1 MMTIQG
7 NLAGSYPQN
16 NVTPIHPRK
25 MMPTGDTTNA
35 QPTLPDAG
43 RMTGNEGD
51 SFTPSSTGSADLNNT
66 PAVSDAGDTVT
77 VKHNKKPKKTEKQS
91 NPKKPEKKK
100 GFWGLPWYGKT
111 AVVLGGTIIAT
122 PLLALGAAHIWAN
135 FGSKKA
141 FIKTDEITQLNA
153 QLTEALGSKN
163 FDEAFRITNDIHKKI
178 KLGNLEKFHEDDVLK
193 QVSYFIKTGAGVINN
208 LPKENRKLLVGYVSW
223 GMWGDLLDKSKGRKE
238 VIKNITATL
247 GVPAKKGLQM
257 LGDRYKTKSETD
269 IRAELGNRKLI
280 KIKFLNNFVNNLAT
294 DIVLAAVEMKSKSPR
309 IPYSQIK
316 GHVVETLEKIN
327 SSITNSSEQYILTPF
342 KNGNPQD
349 FGSASVGQCYSIQ
362 KKNGET
368 EIVKYFTAHPDS
380 VEEYFNVFYDIFR
393 RGIPVA
399 YESTVSQFKETQP
412 NAKLEDCT
420 DPLVRLINS
429 VILPMV
435 KKNDSALSEEQA
447 TIKSIE
453 LLASYLAVDNSDTLI
468 GELQTTREKISSI
481 KMKEALQKSGLGTFA
496 QITNDGADFGSQRL
510 VTVELAEGVNL
521 NSNAF
526 KALSKAEQL
535 KAKCHWARL
544 QTIYGHFH
552 NDLHSDNL
560 NFEITDG
567 KFIRI
572 NEFDPG
578 RISILGQPQAKAMN
592 GLQLLS
598 LIEDPSVVDSNKYTS
613 SRFETE
619 AKAFRQSLF
628 RADSPYS
635 NSEGKFKTYSNPLL
649 MAFDYSEQITAG
661 TTAEGQ
667 YGWKPSDISQRGKKY
682 TEAIGEEGREYD
694 SIEWKEHQALAYNDD
709 EKTVLKAEAKSLV
722 DHLVKSSELTLK
734 PDERAKAEKNALSY
748 MIEIVDPDAWKTS
761 NRYKSLGLS

>member
-163 FDEAFRITNDIHKKI
+163 FDEAFRITNDIRKKI
-178 KLGNLEKFHEDDVLK
+178 KLGNLEKFPEDDVLK

-280 KIKFLNNFVNNLAT
+280 KIKFLNNFVVN
-294 DIVLAAVEMKSKSPR
+294 
-309 IPYSQIK
+309 Y
-316 GHVVETLEKIN
+316 
-327 SSITNSSEQYILTPF
+327 
-342 KNGNPQD
+342 
-349 FGSASVGQCYSIQ
+349 
-362 KKNGET
+362 
-368 EIVKYFTAHPDS
+368 
-380 VEEYFNVFYDIFR
+380 
-393 RGIPVA
+393 
-399 YESTVSQFKETQP
+399 
-412 NAKLEDCT
+412 
-420 DPLVRLINS
+420 
-429 VILPMV
+429 
-435 KKNDSALSEEQA
+435 
-447 TIKSIE
+447 
-453 LLASYLAVDNSDTLI
+453 LLLMRS
-468 GELQTTREKISSI
+468 
-481 KMKEALQKSGLGTFA
+481 
-496 QITNDGADFGSQRL
+496 
-510 VTVELAEGVNL
+510 
-521 NSNAF
+521 
-526 KALSKAEQL
+526 
-535 KAKCHWARL
+535 
-544 QTIYGHFH
+544 
-552 NDLHSDNL
+552 
-560 NFEITDG
+560 
-567 KFIRI
+567 
-572 NEFDPG
+572 
-578 RISILGQPQAKAMN
+578 
-592 GLQLLS
+592 
-598 LIEDPSVVDSNKYTS
+598 
-613 SRFETE
+613 
-619 AKAFRQSLF
+619 
-628 RADSPYS
+628 DSPYIDIHR
-635 NSEGKFKTYSNPLL
+635 FLVFLL
-649 MAFDYSEQITAG
+649 IFN
-661 TTAEGQ
+661 
-667 YGWKPSDISQRGKKY
+667 
-682 TEAIGEEGREYD
+682 
-694 SIEWKEHQALAYNDD
+694 LL
-709 EKTVLKAEAKSLV
+709 VFLKILV
-722 DHLVKSSELTLK
+722 
-734 PDERAKAEKNALSY
+734 
-748 MIEIVDPDAWKTS
+748 MKTS
-761 NRYKSLGLS
+761 YLVILY